1 MAYTIKNNESDTVE
15 FFRLASEKGFDRDGI
30 DGHVLN
36 VQPINQT
43 QPEVYFQIEDWSN

>member
-1 MAYTIKNNESDTVE
+1 MGYTIEVNELEALESVL
-15 FFRLASEKGFDRDGI
+15 LASEKDFDRDSI

-36 VQPINQT
+36 IQPINQT